1 MIKKTIVLLVC
12 LIFISSAIS
21 ISIGK
26 TIEKQAQP
34 NENVKVEKITLF
46 RHGIDGSV
54 TPIEVEIEVK
64 EGQDLS
70 KVIIEKCKELFEK
83 DSKLNDFLEDLN
95 SEKTQDDLTT
105 KWGWLFVNSR
115 GKGTHIKTKFIYRF
129 LILLYLFKLR
139 FPRLALKVKREIF
152 CNYENDPNA
161 ETTIIPIVK
170 YLTGIEQ
177 KQIITGNHSV
187 FVHQFSGFTT
197 WSGRFSITPEDKF
210 SRAFFGFARFVLVKQ
225 LL

>member
-1 MIKKTIVLLVC
+1 MIKKTIVFLVC

-26 TIEKQAQP
+26 TIEKQAQS

-54 TPIEVEIEVK
+54 TPIEVEIEVN
-64 EGQDLS
+64 EGEDLS

-95 SEKTQDDLTT
+95 SEKAQDDLTT

-139 FPRLALKVKREIF
+139 FPRLSLKVKREIF

-197 WSGRFSITPEDKF
+197 WSGRFSITPEDEF